1 MKKCPKCGTPLPENA
16 RFCVECGTRQ
26 RVPER
31 EAPRPDALNFS
42 GDLPAQL
49 RERFFKA
56 LRVRIEEE
64 HNAQQFQAYSERLYE
79 SGFRDAV
86 QARTEQLSQEL
97 KRLWENDEIR
107 QHEALALMQDVF
119 DELLDFFI
127 IHFCK
132 DLNEVELSESIL
144 QYQGLKWEDVNL
156 LQMILDYLDLFKE
169 KETFYTD
176 FLLMPVEKLKNAGQS
191 FLFPDSKKEKIL
203 LICDQ
208 SLLGSCKE
216 GFAFTEHALYWKA
229 PLEKAREVRF
239 DMLDELR
246 RHKDWI
252 IINGYFFSANKAINL
267 RMLKLLKRIRLMQRK
282 LF

>member
-1 MKKCPKCGTPLPENA
+1 MKKCPKCGTSLPENA
-16 RFCVECGTRQ
+16 RFCVECGARQ
-26 RVPER
+26 RVSER
-31 EAPRPDALNFS
+31 EAPRPDALNFK
-42 GDLPAQL
+42 GDLSAQL

-64 HNAQQFQAYSERLYE
+64 HQAQRFQAYSERLYE

-86 QARTEQLSQEL
+86 QMRTQQLSEEL
-97 KRLWENDEIR
+97 KRLWENDDIR
-107 QHEALALMQDVF
+107 QHEALANMQDVF

-132 DLNEVELSESIL
+132 DLNEVVIPEAIL
-144 QYQGLKWEDVNL
+144 RYQGIKWQDVNL
-156 LQMILDYLDLFKE
+156 LQMILDYLALHLE

-176 FLLMPVEKLKNAGQS
+176 FLLMPVDKLKNAGQS
-191 FLFPDSKKEKIL
+191 FLFPDTKKEKIL

-216 GFAFTEHALYWKA
+216 GFALTEHAIYWKA
-229 PLEKAREVRF
+229 PLEKARVVRF

-252 IINGYFFSANKAINL
+252 TINGHFFSANKAINL
-267 RMLKLLKRIRLMQRK
+267 RMLKLLKKIRLMQRK

>member
-1 MKKCPKCGTPLPENA
+1 MKKCFKCGTPLPENA
-16 RFCVECGTRQ
+16 RFCISCGARQ
-26 RVPER
+26 SIPEP
-31 EAPRPDALNFS
+31 EAPRPDGLNFS
-42 GDLPAQL
+42 GDLPVQL

-56 LRVRIEEE
+56 MRARLEEE
-64 HNAQQFQAYSERLYE
+64 HQSQDYQLYSERLYE
-79 SGFRDAV
+79 SGFRDTV
-86 QARTEQLSQEL
+86 QLRSNQLADEL
-97 KRLWENDEIR
+97 KRLYLSGDIKQR
-107 QHEALALMQDVF
+107 EALALMQDVF

-132 DLNEVELSESIL
+132 DLNEVDLPEAIL
-144 QYQGLKWEDVNL
+144 QYQGISWDHVNL
-156 LQMILDYLDLFKE
+156 LQMIMDYLDLIKE

-176 FLLMPVEKLKNAGQS
+176 FLLMPVEKLKNAGKS
-191 FLFPDSKKEKIL
+191 FLFPEKKEKIL

-216 GFAFTEHALYWKA
+216 GFAFTEFAFYWKA
-229 PLEKAREVRF
+229 PLEKARVVRY

-252 IINGYFFSANKAINL
+252 TINGYFFSANKSLN
-267 RMLKLLKRIRLMQRK
+267 LKLLKLLKKIRNMQRK

>member
-1 MKKCPKCGTPLPENA
+1 MKKCPKCGTPLPEDA
-16 RFCVECGTRQ
+16 RFCVNCGARQ
-26 RVPER
+26 RIPER
-31 EAPRPDALNFS
+31 AAPRADALNFN
-42 GDLPAQL
+42 GDLTAQL

-64 HNAQQFQAYSERLYE
+64 HNSQQYQTYSERLYE

-86 QARTEQLSQEL
+86 QARTQQLANEL
-97 KRLWENDEIR
+97 KGLWENDDIR

-119 DELLDFFI
+119 DELLDFFL

-132 DLNEVELSESIL
+132 DINAVMLPETIL
-144 QYQGLKWEDVNL
+144 QYQGVKWQDVNL
-156 LQMILDYLDLFKE
+156 LQMILDYLALYEE

-176 FLLMPVEKLKNAGQS
+176 FLLMPVDKLKNAGQS
-191 FLFPDSKKEKIL
+191 FLFPDTKKEKIL

-229 PLEKAREVRF
+229 PLEKPREVRF

-267 RMLKLLKRIRLMQRK
+267 RMLKLLKKIRLMQRK

>member
-1 MKKCPKCGTPLPENA
+1 MKKCIKCGTPLPENA
-16 RFCVECGTRQ
+16 RFCITCGARQ
-26 RVPER
+26 SIPRE
-31 EAPRPDALNFS
+31 EAPRADALNFK

-56 LRVRIEEE
+56 LRNRIDEE
-64 HNAQQFQAYSERLYE
+64 HQPQDFRMYSERLYE
-79 SGFRDAV
+79 SGFRDTV
-86 QARTEQLSQEL
+86 QLRSNQLADEL
-97 KRLWENDEIR
+97 KRLYEHDEVQQR
-107 QHEALALMQDVF
+107 EALALVQDVF

-132 DLNEVELSESIL
+132 DLNEVELPEAIL
-144 QYQGLKWEDVNL
+144 QFQGMTWEEVNL
-156 LQMILDYLDLFKE
+156 LQMIMDYLDLHRE

-176 FLLMPVEKLKNAGQS
+176 FLLMPIDKLKNAGKS
-191 FLFPDSKKEKIL
+191 FLFPEKKEKIL

-216 GFAFTEHALYWKA
+216 GFAFTEFAFYWKA
-229 PLEKAREVRF
+229 PLEKPRAVRY

-252 IINGYFFSANKAINL
+252 TINGFFFGAGKSLN
-267 RMLKLLKRIRLMQRK
+267 LKLLKLLKKIRNMQRK